1 MFEILHDI
9 LARPPVPSP
18 PVPAMKRAVI
28 LARGLGSRMRR
39 AETTASLDAEQEA
52 AAAEGLK
59 GMIPFGRPFL
69 DYLLS
74 SLADAG
80 FEEACLVIGPA
91 HQSVRRYYE
100 APGRL
105 SRIGVSFAVQE
116 EPRGTADAVQ
126 AAEYF
131 TGGQPFLVC
140 NADNYYPAAVL
151 ATLRAL
157 KGPGLAGFAPGALVG
172 LSNIPASR
180 IAQFALLAET
190 ADGFLVDI
198 VEKPDAAA
206 MTRLGPRARV
216 SMNAW
221 AFEPDI
227 FEACRQVTPSVR
239 GELELQEAVRY
250 AIRALGTRFRV
261 IPVEAG
267 VLDLSNRGD
276 IATVA
281 EHLAGIEVRL

>member
-1 MFEILHDI
+1 MFEIPHDTHEH
-9 LARPPVPSP
+9 RPLLPHRSAP
-18 PVPAMKRAVI
+18 MHRAVI

-39 AETTASLDAEQEA
+39 ADSAASLDADQEA

-59 GMIPFGRPFL
+59 GMMPIGRPFL

-80 FEEACLVIGPA
+80 FDEACLVIGPE
-91 HQSVRRYYE
+91 HHSVRRYYE
-100 APGRL
+100 TPGRL
-105 SRIGVSFAVQE
+105 SRIAVSFAVQE
-116 EPRGTADAVQ
+116 EARGTADAVR
-126 AAEYF
+126 AAEYYA
-131 TGGQPFLVC
+131 GGQPFLVC
-140 NADNYYPAAVL
+140 NADNYYPSPVL
-151 ATLRAL
+151 AALRAL
-157 KGPGLAGFAPGALVG
+157 TEPGLAGFAPGALVG

-180 IAQFALLAET
+180 VSQFALLAET
-190 ADGFLVDI
+190 ADGYLADI

-206 MTRLGPRARV
+206 VSRLGPRARV

-221 AFEPDI
+221 AFWPDI
-227 FEACRQVTPSVR
+227 FEACRHVALSAR
-239 GELELQEAVRY
+239 GELELQDAVRY

-261 IPVEAG
+261 VPVEAG

-276 IATVA
+276 VATVA